1 VSDTTVP
8 ASGGAETTT
17 GDGTQVL
24 LDVRGVQHAYRRT
37 VALRGIDLRVTAGE
51 VVAVTGPSG
60 CGKSTLLHVAAGLLT
75 PQAGTVTLL
84 GRDLAT
90 LSDDDRARL
99 RRREVGVV
107 LQFGQLVPELS
118 ALDNVALPLL
128 LDGHAAA
135 GARGLAAEWI
145 GRCGAADVTGMLPAD
160 MSGGEAQRV
169 AVARALVTGPRVVF
183 ADEPTGSLD
192 TLAGQEVLAL
202 LLRAVRHG
210 GAALVVVTHDNTV
223 AAHADREIRVVD
235 GTVVSEAVLR

>member
-1 VSDTTVP
+1 MSAP
-8 ASGGAETTT
+8 SA
-17 GDGTQVL
+17 QVV

-37 VALRGIDLRVTAGE
+37 VALRGVDLRVAAGE
-51 VVAVTGPSG
+51 VVSVTGPSG
-60 CGKSTLLHVAAGLLT
+60 CGKSTLLHVAAGLVL
-75 PQAGTVTLL
+75 PQAGEVTLL
-84 GRDLAT
+84 RRDLRA
-90 LSDDDRARL
+90 LSGDDRARL

-128 LDGHAAA
+128 LDGHEAA
-135 GARGLAAEWI
+135 GARRLAAEWVE
-145 GRCGAADVTGMLPAD
+145 RCGAGDVVGMLPAD

-202 LLRAVRHG
+202 LVGAARQG

-223 AAHADREIRVVD
+223 AACADREVRVVD
-235 GTVVSEAVLR
+235 GAVVSQAVLG